1 MIKAAHIFP
10 SNSGSSAMTLRQ
22 LFVTASLGALLAC
35 ANTVRAE
42 ETLYAQ
48 IGGEPK
54 LRATIDTM
62 VEVMLVDPRIN
73 FTFANTDLAKFKGLL
88 YDQICEL
95 TGGPCKY
102 TGRDMASSHEK
113 INSTNG
119 MFNALAED
127 LYIAFEKNGVPYRLQ
142 NRVMALLAP
151 MQPDI
156 VKKGSGPPGP
166 PPPAAPATP
175 SAPATSQ

>member
-1 MIKAAHIFP
+1 MNIRKLLAAV
-10 SNSGSSAMTLRQ
+10 SASA
-22 LFVTASLGALLAC
+22 FLAC
-35 ANTVRAE
+35 AAAAHAE
-42 ETLYAQ
+42 DTLYNQ
-48 IGGEPK
+48 IGGEAK
-54 LRATIDTM
+54 LRATMDTL
-62 VEVMLVDPRIN
+62 VEVMLVDERIN
-73 FTFANTDLAKFKGLL
+73 FTFANTDLVKFKGLL

-102 TGRDMASSHEK
+102 TGRDMATSHEK
-113 INSTNG
+113 INSTNA

-127 LYIAFEKNGVPYRLQ
+127 LYIAFEKHGVPYRLQ

-166 PPPAAPATP
+166 PPPADPAAPATP
-175 SAPATSQ
+175 ATPAAPQ

>member
-1 MIKAAHIFP
+1 
-10 SNSGSSAMTLRQ
+10 MTLRKMFGSGI
-22 LFVTASLGALLAC
+22 LAAALALPLALAC
-35 ANTVRAE
+35 ATNARAE
-42 ETLYAQ
+42 ETLFAQ

-62 VEVMLVDPRIN
+62 VEVMLVDKRIN
-73 FTFANTDLAKFKGLL
+73 FTFAETDLAKFKGLL

-102 TGRDMASSHEK
+102 TGRDMKTSHEK
-113 INSTNG
+113 INSNNE

-127 LYIAFEKNGVPYRLQ
+127 LYIAFEKHGVPYRVQ
-142 NRVMALLAP
+142 NKVVALLAP

-156 VKKGSGPPGP
+156 VK
-166 PPPAAPATP
+166 
-175 SAPATSQ
+175 